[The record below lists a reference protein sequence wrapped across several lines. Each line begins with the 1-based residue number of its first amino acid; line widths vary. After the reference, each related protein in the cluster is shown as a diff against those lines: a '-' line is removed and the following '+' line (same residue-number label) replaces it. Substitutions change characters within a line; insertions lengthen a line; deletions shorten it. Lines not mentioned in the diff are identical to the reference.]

1 MEIIVHRVNKIREL
15 KKIPKEYGVEIDV
28 RDFNKNLVIQHDP
41 FKNGVFLEKYL
52 KNYKHGTLIINVK
65 SEGIEFKIIKLL
77 RKFKI
82 RKFFFLDSSY
92 PLIINMMKKNIKNI
106 SVRVSDYESFNNVEM
121 LKNKFKWLWLEI
133 FNNFKI
139 SKKQINYIN
148 NNSLKICLVS
158 PELHGRAK
166 DIKKI
171 KRFICKKKIKL
182 SAVCTKIEYIKYW
195 ST

>member
-1 MEIIVHRVNKIREL
+1 MEIIDHRVNKIIEL
-15 KKIPKEYGVEIDV
+15 KKILKEYGVEIDV

-41 FKNGVFLEKYL
+41 FKNGVFLKKYI

-139 SKKQINYIN
+139 SKKQINYIK

-171 KRFICKKKIKL
+171 KRFIYKKKIKL

>member
-1 MEIIVHRVNKIREL
+1 
-15 KKIPKEYGVEIDV
+15 
-28 RDFNKNLVIQHDP
+28 
-41 FKNGVFLEKYL
+41 
-52 KNYKHGTLIINVK
+52 
-65 SEGIEFKIIKLL
+65 
-77 RKFKI
+77 
-82 RKFFFLDSSY
+82 
-92 PLIINMMKKNIKNI
+92 MMKKNIKNI